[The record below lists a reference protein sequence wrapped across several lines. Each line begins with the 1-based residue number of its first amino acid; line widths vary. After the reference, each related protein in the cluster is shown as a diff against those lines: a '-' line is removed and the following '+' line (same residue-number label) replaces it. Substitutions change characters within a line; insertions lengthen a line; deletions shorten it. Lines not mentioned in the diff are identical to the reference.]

1 MLCKNNQVMS
11 EVTHHVGSHGHMY
24 NNKLSCDN
32 MTIRDDIE
40 LVSGH
45 KAARVNCWKFTP
57 CERPYK

>member
-1 MLCKNNQVMS
+1 M
-11 EVTHHVGSHGHMY
+11 GSHGHMY